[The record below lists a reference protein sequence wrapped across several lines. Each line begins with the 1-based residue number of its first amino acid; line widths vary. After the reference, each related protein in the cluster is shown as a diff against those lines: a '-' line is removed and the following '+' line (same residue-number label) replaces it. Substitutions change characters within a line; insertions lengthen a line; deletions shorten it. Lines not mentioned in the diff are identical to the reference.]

1 MNWYQFTIH
10 TTTEAVEA
18 IAYMMEDI
26 GFQGVEIRDPKDL
39 LSQEKD
45 PTAWDYIDEDLMA
58 DMEAGDVTVS
68 SYMSFANLTTESE
81 LENLRFT
88 IESRLQDIR
97 QFLDV
102 GEGRIEVSVK
112 NEEDWANAW
121 KKYYKPFRLGK
132 HIYIIPTWIDPED
145 VTDAD
150 IRLTMDPGMAFGTG
164 THETTYMCI
173 ELLED
178 LIQGGER
185 VYDIGC
191 GSGILGIASALCG
204 AGTVVCSDL
213 DGNAVQVAKE
223 NVAKNHVEDRTR
235 VFKGD
240 LLEVDAF
247 SEAKADIVVS
257 NIIADV
263 IIGLAPNVPTVL
275 KKGGY
280 YISSGII
287 KERRA
292 DVEKAIIDSGF
303 TIEKVVEKG
312 SWVAILAVLK

>member
-1 MNWYQFTIH
+1 MNWYQFKIH

-18 IAYMMEDI
+18 VAYMLEDI
-26 GFQGVEIRDPKDL
+26 GFQGVEIQDPKDIL
-39 LSQEKD
+39 NQEKD
-45 PTAWDYIDEDLMA
+45 PTAWDYIDEDLLA
-58 DMEAGDVTVS
+58 DMDAGDVTVS
-68 SYMSFANLTTESE
+68 SYVSFANVTTESE
-81 LENLRFT
+81 LETLQLR
-88 IESRLQDIR
+88 IQDRLQQIR

-102 GEGRIEVSVK
+102 GEGRLEISIK
-112 NEEDWANAW
+112 NEDDWANAW

-132 HIYIIPTWIDPED
+132 HIYIIPTWIDPDD

-173 ELLED
+173 ELLEE

-185 VYDIGC
+185 LYDIGC
-191 GSGILGIASALCG
+191 GSGILGIAAALCG
-204 AGTVVCSDL
+204 AGTVICSDL
-213 DGNAVQVAKE
+213 DGNAVRVAEE
-223 NVAKNHVEDRTR
+223 NVAKNHVEDRVCVR
-235 VFKGD
+235 KGD
-240 LLEVDAF
+240 LLEVPEFAD
-247 SEAKADIVVS
+247 AKADIVVS

-275 KKGGY
+275 KKDGY

-292 DVEKAIIDSGF
+292 DVEKALTEAGF
-303 TIEKVVEKG
+303 TILQVKEKG
-312 SWVAILAVLK
+312 SWVAILAKL